1 MFDFANRET
10 LILIAVLVTLAATYY
25 LYTEI
30 KRQKEDIHS
39 VKAYVSHKLARTP
52 AHEAKKQPKPKPDDE
67 EEVEELEEEEED

>member
-10 LILIAVLVTLAATYY
+10 LILIAVLVSLAATYY
-25 LYTEI
+25 LYTEM

-52 AHEAKKQPKPKPDDE
+52 AHEAKKQPKSKPVD

>member
-30 KRQKEDIHS
+30 KRQQGDMDTIKN
-39 VKAYVSHKLARTP
+39 YVSHKLARSPTN
-52 AHEAKKQPKPKPDDE
+52 EAKKQPIKEPV
-67 EEVEELEEEEED
+67 EEVEEEEED